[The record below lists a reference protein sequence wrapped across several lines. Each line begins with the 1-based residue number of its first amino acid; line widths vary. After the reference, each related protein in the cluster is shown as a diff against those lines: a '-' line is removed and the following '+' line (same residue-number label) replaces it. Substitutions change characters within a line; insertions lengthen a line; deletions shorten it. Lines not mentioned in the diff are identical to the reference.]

1 MANVRWF
8 NEGLRALDDAGWP
21 TNVYVALT
29 TKTCDQFADADTL
42 VTGASMLSE
51 ITGTNYARDT
61 LAKPSSTGR
70 GQRVWPSADYAT
82 GSATNWQNPPAFVV
96 VSVVSGTAG
105 IAYFVANLN
114 DGGAAVTMNQA
125 NVTLSV
131 PITTNY
137 PATV

>member
-8 NEGLRALDDAGWP
+8 DEGLRALDDSGWP
-21 TNVYVALT
+21 ANVYVALS
-29 TKTCDQFADADTL
+29 TKTCDQFGDSNTL
-42 VTGASMLSE
+42 VTAGMLSE
-51 ITGTNYARDT
+51 ITGTGVDRHS

-70 GQRVWPSADYAT
+70 GQRVWTPAADWAT
-82 GSATNWQNPPAFVV
+82 GAATNWQNPCSFVV
-96 VSVVSGTAG
+96 VSVSTGTAG

-125 NVTLSV
+125 NVTLTV

-137 PATV
+137 PATA